1 MLTAYYNCEKM
12 EVITDTVIV
21 LVIQILITFSYLIFV
36 KIIYSIMETYNQEF
50 NIILA
55 VLLLWC
61 LVFGPV
67 YIAKNFADGIE
78 GANSMKH

>member
-1 MLTAYYNCEKM
+1 
-12 EVITDTVIV
+12 
-21 LVIQILITFSYLIFV
+21 
-36 KIIYSIMETYNQEF
+36 METYNQEF

>member
-1 MLTAYYNCEKM
+1 M

-55 VLLLWC
+55 LLLLWC

-67 YIAKNFADGIE
+67 YIAKNFTDGIE
-78 GANSMKH
+78 GANPMKH